1 MRVRW
6 GSAVLSAAFVA
17 GLFVG
22 AAPGVDG
29 APAVAGEVIPCGE
42 NPVTVCDSDG
52 DGVTDLVEEA
62 ICGTATCATGAE
74 DADADGT
81 ADAVVLQRSLVSG
94 GPGGPVQFPEFGE
107 VLVVRPDGRIIQLAW
122 WPMALAVV
130 AAAALVTASV
140 IFIRRGRAQ

>member
-6 GSAVLSAAFVA
+6 GSAVVAAVFVI

-22 AAPGVDG
+22 AS
-29 APAVAGEVIPCGE
+29 PAVASEASAAEVIPCGE

-62 ICGTATCATGAE
+62 ICGTATCATGEE
-74 DADADGT
+74 DADADGIP
-81 ADAVVLQRSLVSG
+81 DAVTLQKSLASG
-94 GPGGPVQFPEFGE
+94 GPSGPVQFPVFGE
-107 VLVVRPDGRIIQLAW
+107 VLVVRPDGRLIQLAW

-140 IFIRRGRAQ
+140 IFIRRGRVQ